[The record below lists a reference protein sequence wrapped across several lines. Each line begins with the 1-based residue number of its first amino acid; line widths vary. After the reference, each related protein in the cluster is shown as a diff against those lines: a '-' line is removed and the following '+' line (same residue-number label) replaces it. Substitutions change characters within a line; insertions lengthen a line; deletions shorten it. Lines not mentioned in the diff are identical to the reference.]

1 MGIAYLHGNGGG
13 GAGGLGFEIV
23 GGATRPTK
31 PTQNMVWVNTDVEIT
46 SYAFSATD
54 PIADSLVEGAG
65 TVLGTIEGRT
75 YTKANAGRAAWAF
88 VCVDGF
94 TGPMLVSPDKD
105 ACAYFTSGDHVS
117 TIGSAGNVVHN
128 GVTYYYSTGAWMYGD
143 HTSGISPAFVESSF
157 GEAALLL
164 ARTYD
169 PEGMLWVT
177 IANSS
182 SVKSVFTV
190 DKEWVTLY
198 LVSVKQ
204 YISGAWSD
212 KSAMNYQNGAWTDW
226 WTGELYTP
234 GNEWESIT
242 GGFATKGFPLN
253 TGDAPQSNPATI
265 TRNADNIRFTNT
277 DAGCGLCYFVNKI
290 ELTDFNTLTFVGE
303 MKYSGN
309 SWYTGL
315 GIWKDISTAVG
326 TNRVAYLNGNSTGGA
341 IDISSVDPGEYYIGF
356 WIRGSGSY
364 INLTSLILS

>member
-1 MGIAYLHGNGGG
+1 MGIAYLHGNGGSG
-13 GAGGLGFEIV
+13 GGTSLGFEIV
-23 GGATRPTK
+23 GGTIRPGK
-31 PTQNMVWVNTDVEIT
+31 PTQNMVWVNTDVDIT
-46 SYAFSATD
+46 SYAFSATE
-54 PIADSLVEGAG
+54 PENPV
-65 TVLGTIEGRT
+65 
-75 YTKANAGRAAWAF
+75 
-88 VCVDGF
+88 
-94 TGPMLVSPDKD
+94 
-105 ACAYFTSGDHVS
+105 
-117 TIGSAGNVVHN
+117 
-128 GVTYYYSTGAWMYGD
+128 
-143 HTSGISPAFVESSF
+143 
-157 GEAALLL
+157 
-164 ARTYD
+164 
-169 PEGMLWVT
+169 EGMLWVT
-177 IANSS
+177 IADSS

-204 YISGAWSD
+204 YISGAWVG
-212 KSAMNYQNGAWTDW
+212 KSAMNYQNGTWTDW

-277 DAGCGLCYFVNKI
+277 DAGCGLGYFVNKI
-290 ELTDFNTLTFVGE
+290 KLTDFNTLTFVGE